1 MLTKKIGNL
10 GEKIAERYLKK
21 KGYQILEKNYI
32 NKFVSGPQKGEIDI
46 IVKKNDTIIFV
57 EVKSLIIK
65 NEGGRASGI
74 FPEER
79 VDFLKQRKIM
89 KTAQLW
95 LMEKKLSLEK
105 KWQTD
110 VVAVEIDL
118 NNKKAKIR
126 HLKNAFFC

>member
-89 KTAQLW
+89 TR
-95 LMEKKLSLEK
+95 S
-105 KWQTD
+105 
-110 VVAVEIDL
+110 EIPPSTS
-118 NNKKAKIR
+118 APSGR
-126 HLKNAFFC
+126 GSGGPYRAPPPPSQ